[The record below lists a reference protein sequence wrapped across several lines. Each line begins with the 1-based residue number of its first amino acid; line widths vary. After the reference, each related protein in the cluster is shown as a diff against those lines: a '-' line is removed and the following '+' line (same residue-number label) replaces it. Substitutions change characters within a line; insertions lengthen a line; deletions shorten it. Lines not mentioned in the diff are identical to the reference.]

1 MSGFEDVNHYFR
13 KAARIMDLSSRVERL
28 LVTPYREV
36 KADPHQRGGAP
47 ALSARGGGRARGRAV
62 PAPGQALQRMGLLN
76 WKGFAVVTWAM

>member
-28 LVTPYREV
+28 LVTAYREV
-36 KADPHQRGGAP
+36 KADPHQRDGAP
-47 ALSARGGGRARGRAV
+47 ALVGCGGGRARGRAG
-62 PAPGQALQRMGLLN
+62 PAPGEALQGMGLLN

>member
-36 KADPHQRGGAP
+36 KADPHQRDGAP
-47 ALSARGGGRARGRAV
+47 ALIGCGGGRARGRAG
-62 PAPGQALQRMGLLN
+62 PAPGQALQGMGLLN
-76 WKGFAVVTWAM
+76 WTGFPVVTWAM